1 MRSDEMKQ
9 LHISCFPGD
18 EEYAEYF
25 FSRRFDPSHAYFA
38 FEGETLAAAAYA
50 RIIELEIGERVIEV
64 PFITG
69 VATAPRFRMRG
80 FARKVLSEAEEALR
94 EEGYPFMML
103 HPFNH
108 DFYKKLGWVTINELG
123 GFYPKP
129 CGSPTK
135 RAVALNADMW
145 ADTYRVYSE
154 WAKRTPAHIF
164 RSAEA
169 QREHIEMFLKYCG
182 TGYLIIDNGSPIAY
196 VLIEE
201 GEVVEA
207 MSTTDDAYDGI
218 AELAGKRIPLF
229 TLGGREYSMAK
240 LLDLKALIRLLPM
253 RGVTLNARFGYSGK
267 TYELKVDDG
276 TLSALTEASG
286 DAYEATPAEML
297 RTALGHGKEYPFSP
311 IGSLFPE
318 YVPNVFEKY

>member
-64 PFITG
+64 PFVTG

-129 CGSPTK
+129 CGSTTK

-196 VLIEE
+196 VLIEK

-207 MSTTDDAYDGI
+207 MSATDDAYDGI

-229 TLGGREYSMAK
+229 TSGGREYSMAK

-253 RGVTLNARFGYSGK
+253 RGVDLNARFSIGGK
-267 TYELKVDDG
+267 TYEITVNDG
-276 TLSALTEASG
+276 QSEVLAEVNGSAYPVTEG
-286 DAYEATPAEML
+286 ELL
-297 RTALGHGKEYPFSP
+297 RTALGHGKDYPFSP
-311 IGSLFPE
+311 LKELFPE
-318 YVPNVFEKY
+318 YNLALFEKY